1 VEGRDAELQKRRKR
15 MNPMFLRK
23 MILALVV
30 AVMFGSF
37 AIYSLA
43 QDAGT
48 DTTLTGIV
56 SDALCGA
63 KHSMTNM
70 SAAECTRMC
79 VKGGQGF
86 ALVVGDKTYNL
97 RGDSAE
103 LDKYA
108 AQNVTLKGKLR
119 GDTVT
124 VDSVA
129 PTK

>member
-1 VEGRDAELQKRRKR
+1 
-15 MNPMFLRK
+15 MNAMFLRK
-23 MILALVV
+23 MVV
-30 AVMFGSF
+30 ASALGVIFGSA
-37 AIYSLA
+37 AIRLQA
-43 QDAGT
+43 QDASA

-63 KHSMTNM
+63 KHSMTSM
-70 SAAECTRMC
+70 SAADCTRMC

-86 ALVVGDKTYNL
+86 ALVVGDKVYNL

-108 AQNVTLKGKLR
+108 AQKVTVKGKLT
-119 GDTVT
+119 GNTVA

-129 PTK
+129 PAK

>member
-1 VEGRDAELQKRRKR
+1 MNAMSLRRR
-15 MNPMFLRK
+15 
-23 MILALVV
+23 IVALAAAVV
-30 AVMFGSF
+30 FGSV
-37 AIYSLA
+37 AIHAQA
-43 QDAGT
+43 QDTGA

-63 KHSMTNM
+63 KHSMTSM
-70 SAAECTRMC
+70 STVDCVRMC

-86 ALVVGDKTYNL
+86 ALVVGDKVYNL

-108 AQNVTLKGKLR
+108 AQKVTLKGKR
-119 GDTVT
+119 KGDTVV

-129 PTK
+129 PAK